1 MANQYAS
8 IAANLVGSLKPFFE
22 GPIVSQFNDE
32 CPLYK
37 AAAMGTEKFT
47 GTKVV
52 RPLKVRRNPGIG
64 ATSEGG
70 NLPAIGRQ
78 TTIQAEISAKYNYLR
93 AGLTAQIIAASANDR
108 GAFVRQMS
116 YEMEEGK
123 NDLVQDVSRQSFFN
137 GLGTVARLNAAAVA
151 TNVITV
157 KGRTNG
163 ENGNKYV
170 DVDWVIDIYNSA
182 GTVLKAS
189 GILVTAISGT
199 TTATLTL
206 NANVTVAEDDIVVR
220 NGALNNEIQGLL
232 TVLDGASTS
241 IFGVDRSTYTIF
253 QGNTYDAANAQLTL
267 NLIQQA
273 VNGPRQR
280 AGKAARAAWCDF
292 DSERFYTK
300 LLVADKR
307 YIGEKVKGDG
317 TFLDKD
323 ESFLSIAGVPLKPDK
338 DCIGNSIFFGSPDG
352 FKKYV
357 LGQELQ
363 WADET
368 GSVMIAQNGVDSFE
382 LRLRLWA
389 NFFYEKP
396 SAWSRLY
403 GYISP

>member
-8 IAANLVGSLKPFFE
+8 ISANLLGSLKPFFE

-47 GTKVV
+47 GTTVI

-78 TTIQAEISAKYNYLR
+78 TTIQATISAKYNYLR

-116 YEMEEGK
+116 YEMEAGK
-123 NDLVQDVSRQSFFN
+123 DDLVTDVNRQAFFT
-137 GLGTVARLNAAAVA
+137 GLGTVARVNATAVA
-151 TNVITV
+151 TNSIVI
-157 KGRTNG
+157 KGRTDG
-163 ENGNKYV
+163 EAGNKYV
-170 DVDWVIDIYNSA
+170 DVDWVIDIYDSTGA
-182 GTVLKAS
+182 TLKAQ
-189 GILVTAISGT
+189 GVTVSSISGT
-199 TTATLTL
+199 TTATIVL
-206 NANVTVAEDDIVVR
+206 NANVTVAANDIVVR
-220 NGALNNEIQGLL
+220 SGALNNEIQGLSAI
-232 TVLDGASTS
+232 LDAGTSS
-241 IFGVDRSTYTIF
+241 IFGVDRSIYTIF
-253 QGNTYDAANAQLTL
+253 QGNNIDALGGQLTL
-267 NLIQQA
+267 NLIQQTI
-273 VNGPRQR
+273 NEPRRR
-280 AGKAARAAWCDF
+280 AGKATTAAWCDF

-300 LLVADKR
+300 LLVSDKR
-307 YIGEKVKGDG
+307 YIGEKAKGDG
-317 TFLDKD
+317 TFFNKE
-323 ESFLSIAGVPLKPDK
+323 ESYLSIAGVPLKPDK
-338 DCIGNSIFFGSPDG
+338 DCVGNTIFFGNPTG

-357 LGQELQ
+357 LGQEMQ

-389 NFFYEKP
+389 NFFYEMP
-396 SAWSRLY
+396 SAWARLY
-403 GYISP
+403 NYISP

>member
-1 MANQYAS
+1 MNQYAS
-8 IAANLVGSLKPFFE
+8 ISANLLGSLKPFFE

-32 CPLYK
+32 CPMYK
-37 AAAMGTEKFT
+37 AAEMGTEKFT
-47 GTKVV
+47 GTEVR

-78 TTIQAEISAKYNYLR
+78 TTIQASISAKFNYLR
-93 AGLTAQIIAASANDR
+93 AGLTAQIIAASQNDR
-108 GAFVRQMS
+108 GAFVRQMA

-123 NDLVQDVSRQSFFN
+123 NDLVQDVSRQGFFN

-151 TNVITV
+151 TNVITA
-157 KGRTNG
+157 KGRTDG
-163 ENGNKYV
+163 ELGSKYV

-182 GTVLKAS
+182 GTVLKAQ
-189 GILVTAISGT
+189 GVTVSSITGT
-199 TTATLTL
+199 TVATLVL
-206 NANVTVAEDDIVVR
+206 NANVTVAENDIIVR
-220 NGALNNEIQGLL
+220 SGALNNEIQGIL
-232 TVLDGASTS
+232 TVLDGATS
-241 IFGVDRSTYTIF
+241 SIYGVDRSIYTIF
-253 QGNTYDAANAQLTL
+253 QGNTFDASGSQLTL

-280 AGKAARAAWCDF
+280 AGKAATAAWCDY

-307 YIGEKVKGDG
+307 YIGERVKGDG
-317 TFLDKD
+317 TFLNKE
-323 ESFLSIAGVPLKPDK
+323 ESFLAIAGVPLKADK
-338 DCIGNSIFFGSPDG
+338 DCIGNSIFFGQPAG

-357 LGQELQ
+357 LGKELQ

-389 NFFYEKP
+389 NYFYEKP
-396 SAWSRLY
+396 SAWARLY
-403 GYISP
+403 NYISP

>member
-8 IAANLVGSLKPFFE
+8 IAANLAGSLKPFFE

-37 AAAMGTEKFT
+37 AAQKGTEKFT

-93 AGLTAQIIAASANDR
+93 AGLTAQIIAASQNDR

-123 NDLVQDVSRQSFFN
+123 NDLVNDINRQSFFN
-137 GLGTVARLNAAAVA
+137 GLGTLARVNAAAVA
-151 TNVITV
+151 TNVVTL

-163 ENGNKYV
+163 EAGNKYA
-170 DVDWVIDIYNSA
+170 DVDYVVDFYD
-182 GTVLKAS
+182 GTGAVLKAS
-189 GILVTAISGT
+189 GVTISSISGT
-199 TTATLTL
+199 TTATIVL
-206 NANVTVAEDDIVVR
+206 NANVTVAADDIMVR
-220 NGALNNEIQGLL
+220 SGALNNEIQGLL
-232 TVLDGASTS
+232 TTLDGGTS
-241 IFGVDRSTYTIF
+241 SIYGVDRSIYTIY
-253 QGNTYDAANAQLTL
+253 QGNSIDALSSQLTL
-267 NLIQQA
+267 NLIQQTI
-273 VNGPRQR
+273 NEPRRR
-280 AGKAARAAWCDF
+280 AGKAVTAAWCDF

-317 TFLDKD
+317 TFLDKE
-323 ESFLSIAGVPLKPDK
+323 ESFLEIAGVPLKPDK
-338 DCIGNSIFFGSPDG
+338 DCMGNMMFFGNPMG

-357 LGQELQ
+357 LGTELQ

-389 NFFYEKP
+389 NYFFEKP
-396 SAWSRLY
+396 SGWARLHS
-403 GYISP
+403 YISP